1 MSDVHFSPG
10 SLRNMSSD
18 LVCRP
23 TDIDIID
30 RNKTTVIL
38 NGGEIH
44 LVDNRWNFQYL
55 ISGELKK
62 AILSSLGQES
72 NFTYLNNTEKCYNE
86 MIESL
91 SHIHREFD
99 EETLKKYKSDIETIS
114 KRYAEEKLV
123 DAITDVVDLVNFLG
137 YSNEEINRVMTEHFL
152 KK

>member
-1 MSDVHFSPG
+1 MSDVKFVPG
-10 SLRNMSSD
+10 SLRNMSTD

-44 LVDNRWNFQYL
+44 IVDNRWNFQYL
-55 ISGELKK
+55 ISNELKK
-62 AILSSLGQES
+62 AIISSLGKKS
-72 NFTYLNNTEKCYNE
+72 NFTYLNNIEKFYNKMFE
-86 MIESL
+86 ALSL
-91 SHIHREFD
+91 QHQDVD
-99 EETLKKYKSDIETIS
+99 EETLQKYKSDTETLS

-123 DAITDVVDLVNFLG
+123 EAITDVIDLVNFLG
-137 YSNEEINRVMTEHFL
+137 YSNEEINRVMTDHFL

>member
-1 MSDVHFSPG
+1 MSDVNFSPG

-23 TDIDIID
+23 ADIDIID

-44 LVDNRWNFQYL
+44 LIDNKWNFQYL
-55 ISGELKK
+55 ITGELKK
-62 AILSSLGQES
+62 AILSSLPEES
-72 NFTYLNNTEKCYNE
+72 NFTYLNNTEKFYNE

-91 SHIHREFD
+91 SFRHREFD
-99 EETLKKYKSDIETIS
+99 EETLKKYKSDIDAIS

-123 DAITDVVDLVNFLG
+123 EAITDVIDLVNFLG

>member
-1 MSDVHFSPG
+1 MSDVKFAPG
-10 SLRNMSSD
+10 SLRNMSTD

-44 LVDNRWNFQYL
+44 IVDNRWNFQYL
-55 ISGELKK
+55 ISNELKK
-62 AILSSLGQES
+62 AIISSLGKGS
-72 NFTYLNNTEKCYNE
+72 NFTYLNNIEKFYNE
-86 MIESL
+86 MFEAIS
-91 SHIHREFD
+91 SHHQDFD
-99 EETLKKYKSDIETIS
+99 EETLVE
-114 KRYAEEKLV
+114 
-123 DAITDVVDLVNFLG
+123 AITDVVDLVNFLG

>member
-1 MSDVHFSPG
+1 MSDVNFSPG

-44 LVDNRWNFQYL
+44 LVDNRWDFQYL
-55 ISGELKK
+55 ISGKLKK
-62 AILSSLGQES
+62 AILSLGQES
-72 NFTYLNNTEKCYNE
+72 NFAYLNNTEKFYNE

-91 SHIHREFD
+91 PLHHREFD

-123 DAITDVVDLVNFLG
+123 EAITDVVDLVNFLG
-137 YSNEEINRVMTEHFL
+137 YSNEEINRVMEEHFL